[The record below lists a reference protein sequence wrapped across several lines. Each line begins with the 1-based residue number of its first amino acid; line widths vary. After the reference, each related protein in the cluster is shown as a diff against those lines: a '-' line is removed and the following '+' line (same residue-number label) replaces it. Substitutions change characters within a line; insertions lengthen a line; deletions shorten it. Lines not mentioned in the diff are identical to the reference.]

1 MMRKILLATA
11 LMALASTP
19 AWALPGKAP
28 TNGGTA
34 HAPETT
40 PVGPPSSTPN
50 SESNPGS
57 KNRSETG
64 TENAGGGEHRGTS
77 TGGESSSKGSEHRS
91 SGKGQGTGK
100 KGGKGGKSHHCQ
112 PHAVAYIVGGTLV
125 SQTLT
130 EEEGSHHTYKGE
142 VTIEIKRSNHHA
154 LADKG
159 TTKTYT
165 VEGVHVSGPLKVAA
179 LEAGDWAQAIGR
191 VTVLPKKC
199 DAGEF
204 KPTVTIRRLIF
215 HGPHKS
221 TTTTTTTTS
230 STTSGT

>member
-1 MMRKILLATA
+1 MMKKILLATA

-28 TNGGTA
+28 ANGGTA

-40 PVGPPSSTPN
+40 PVGPPSSTPS

-64 TENAGGGEHRGTS
+64 TENAGGGEHRS
-77 TGGESSSKGSEHRS
+77 SDAGGSGSKGSEPRS
-91 SGKGQGTGK
+91 SGKGHGTGD
-100 KGGKGGKSHHCQ
+100 KGGKSHRCQ
-112 PHAVAYIVGGTLV
+112 PHAVAYVVGGTLV

-165 VEGVHVSGPLKVAA
+165 VEGVHVSGPLDVAA

-199 DAGEF
+199 EAGEF
-204 KPTVTIRRLIF
+204 KPTVTIHRLIF
-215 HGPHKS
+215 HGPHES
-221 TTTTTTTTS
+221 TTTTTTTTTS
-230 STTSGT
+230 STTSST